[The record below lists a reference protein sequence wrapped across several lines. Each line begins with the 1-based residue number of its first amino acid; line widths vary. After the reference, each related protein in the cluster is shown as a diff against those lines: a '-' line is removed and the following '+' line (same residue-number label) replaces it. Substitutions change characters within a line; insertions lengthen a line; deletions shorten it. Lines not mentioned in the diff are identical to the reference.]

1 MDGGMTLLG
10 GSILFKSDMPIMT
23 VTDVAEQL
31 RRLVLSSKSRL
42 CVYVCVCACAC
53 VHRSFYWCA
62 FWNSYMKSRT
72 CSTTSMGCGL
82 YMVIR
87 MASESMPSG

>member
-42 CVYVCVCACAC
+42 CVYVCVCACAVRVC
-53 VHRSFYWCA
+53 RVRAHA
-62 FWNSYMKSRT
+62 FGYKVYLVRRI
-72 CSTTSMGCGL
+72 
-82 YMVIR
+82 YY
-87 MASESMPSG
+87 